1 MSLAYRIAFAS
12 LRSLTPALAEAI
24 LARLGSEQEFFELT
38 SDQLSAILGFR
49 NRLLDR
55 AVRDKALADAADE
68 ETFISRNNIRPIY
81 FTDPDY
87 PRRLRECEDA
97 PLMIYT
103 LGNCDLNASRFVSIV
118 GTRHSTAY
126 GAAFVE
132 DLVNGLADKCADP
145 VVIVSGLAYG
155 IDVAAH
161 RAALAAGL
169 PTIGVLAHGLN
180 TIYPASHR
188 DIAARMVRN
197 NGMLLTDYRS
207 CDNIHKGN
215 FLARNR
221 IVAGISDVTVVVE
234 SDFSGGA
241 MSTAR
246 MASAYG
252 REVMAL
258 PGRVNDTYSRGTNQL
273 IASGVASLIRD
284 AGDLIDMMNWPRRPA
299 DGVQQQLA
307 LDIPEDYV
315 PVLDALKASPDATV
329 NDLCLALAMP
339 FPQLSSLLFR
349 MELDDYVVALPGGRY
364 AIPAKS

>member
-1 MSLAYRIAFAS
+1 M
-12 LRSLTPALAEAI
+12 
-24 LARLGSEQEFFELT
+24 
-38 SDQLSAILGFR
+38 
-49 NRLLDR
+49 
-55 AVRDKALADAADE
+55 
-68 ETFISRNNIRPIY
+68 
-81 FTDPDY
+81 
-87 PRRLRECEDA
+87 
-97 PLMIYT
+97 
-103 LGNCDLNASRFVSIV
+103 
-118 GTRHSTAY
+118 
-126 GAAFVE
+126 
-132 DLVNGLADKCADP
+132 
-145 VVIVSGLAYG
+145 
-155 IDVAAH
+155 
-161 RAALAAGL
+161 
-169 PTIGVLAHGLN
+169 AHGLN
-180 TIYPASHR
+180 TIYPADHR
-188 DIAARMVRN
+188 SDAQRILADGGFIATEYSSKSIV
-197 NGMLLTDYRS
+197 
-207 CDNIHKGN
+207 HKGN